1 MWHSVRM
8 SDRPR
13 QERWLR
19 TRGQLVDAALE
30 VLVKHGYAGMTMQ
43 RVQDA
48 AGVSRGALTNHF
60 GSMAELAA
68 AAVEAV
74 ADRQTTAISDE
85 LMRRRARVATVDE
98 LVDALLT
105 SLRQPSFA
113 AGLDLWC
120 AARVNETLRQAL
132 LPGARRIARTY
143 RQITADVVGLD
154 PAAPEARLAV
164 DGLLSLLRGL
174 ALGAVL
180 RPHGDAERAAI
191 TAWLT
196 SFQRTRR
203 PPRDEA
209 VSGTAAA
216 GSERPGTGPTV
227 PAMAARQAAGLRTR
241 LAFVPQS

>member
-1 MWHSVRM
+1 MP
-8 SDRPR
+8 DRPR

-19 TRGQLVDAALE
+19 TRSQIVDAALE
-30 VLVKHGYAGMTMQ
+30 VLVAHGYAGMTMQ

-74 ADRQTTAISDE
+74 ADRQTSAISSE
-85 LMRRRARVATVDE
+85 LLQRREGVATVEE

-105 SLRQPSFA
+105 SLRQPTFA

-120 AARVNETLRQAL
+120 AARADDSLLQAL
-132 LPGARRIARTY
+132 LPGARRIARTH
-143 RQITADVVGLD
+143 RHITAEVLGLD
-154 PAAPEARLAV
+154 PASPEARLAV

-191 TAWLT
+191 RAWLV
-196 SFQRTRR
+196 SFHSTPSSRR
-203 PPRDEA
+203 GEA
-209 VSGTAAA
+209 VTSSSVSA
-216 GSERPGTGPTV
+216 
-227 PAMAARQAAGLRTR
+227 
-241 LAFVPQS
+241 

>member
-1 MWHSVRM
+1 M

-13 QERWLR
+13 QERWVR
-19 TRGQLVDAALE
+19 TRSQVVDAALE
-30 VLVKHGYAGMTMQ
+30 VLVLHGYAGMTMQ

-74 ADRQTTAISDE
+74 ADRQTAAIRDE
-85 LMRRRARVATVDE
+85 LTRRPTAAPTVDE

-105 SLRQPSFA
+105 ALRQPTFA

-120 AARVNETLRQAL
+120 AARVDEALRQAL
-132 LPGARRIARTY
+132 LPGARRIARTH
-143 RQITADVVGLD
+143 RQLTVQVLGLD
-154 PAAPEARLAV
+154 PSSTQARVAV

-180 RPHGDAERAAI
+180 RPHNDADRAVL

-196 SFQRTRR
+196 AFQR
-203 PPRDEA
+203 
-209 VSGTAAA
+209 S
-216 GSERPGTGPTV
+216 PT
-227 PAMAARQAAGLRTR
+227 
-241 LAFVPQS
+241 

>member
-1 MWHSVRM
+1 M

-13 QERWLR
+13 QERWVR
-19 TRGQLVDAALE
+19 TRSQVVEAALE
-30 VLVKHGYAGMTMQ
+30 VLVLHGYAGMTMQ

-74 ADRQTTAISDE
+74 ADRQTAAIRDE
-85 LMRRRARVATVDE
+85 LTRRPTAAPTIDE

-105 SLRQPSFA
+105 ALRQPTFA

-120 AARVNETLRQAL
+120 AARVDEALRQAL

-143 RQITADVVGLD
+143 RQLTVEVLGLD
-154 PAAPEARLAV
+154 PSSTQARVAV

-180 RPHGDAERAAI
+180 RPHSDADRAVL
-191 TAWLT
+191 TAWLI
-196 SFQRTRR
+196 SFQR
-203 PPRDEA
+203 
-209 VSGTAAA
+209 SQG
-216 GSERPGTGPTV
+216 
-227 PAMAARQAAGLRTR
+227 
-241 LAFVPQS
+241 

>member
-1 MWHSVRM
+1 M

-19 TRGQLVDAALE
+19 TRGQIVDAALE
-30 VLVKHGYAGMTMQ
+30 VLVQHGYAAMTMQ

-60 GSMAELAA
+60 GSMTELAA

-74 ADRQTTAISDE
+74 ADRQTTAISEE
-85 LMRRRARVATVDE
+85 LMRRAGAATVE
-98 LVDALLT
+98 EVVDALLT
-105 SLRQPSFA
+105 SLRRPSFA

-120 AARVNETLRQAL
+120 AARVDETLRQAL
-132 LPGARRIARTY
+132 LPGAQRIARAY
-143 RQITADVVGLD
+143 RQITADVLGLD
-154 PAAPEARLAV
+154 PASPEARLAV

-203 PPRDEA
+203 A
-209 VSGTAAA
+209 
-216 GSERPGTGPTV
+216 RP
-227 PAMAARQAAGLRTR
+227 
-241 LAFVPQS
+241 